1 MIPMAPLQSW
11 AFLGC
16 LVLAGYLVW
25 QGLRICG
32 LRAEAVDDLEVDPY
46 DRDQDPFGYIDEE
59 TDRWRDQQLLDDD
72 LEDRHG

>member
-1 MIPMAPLQSW
+1 MTPLQSW
-11 AFLGC
+11 AFLAC

-25 QGLRICG
+25 QGLQIFG
-32 LRAEAVDDLEVDPY
+32 LRAEAVDDLDADPY
-46 DRDQDPFGYIDEE
+46 DRDLDPFGYIDEE